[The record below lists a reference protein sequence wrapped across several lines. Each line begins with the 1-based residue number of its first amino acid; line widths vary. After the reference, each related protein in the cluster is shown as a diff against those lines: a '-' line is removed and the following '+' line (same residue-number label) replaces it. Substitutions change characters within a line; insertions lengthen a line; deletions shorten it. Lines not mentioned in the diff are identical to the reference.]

1 MSPVLSFR
9 ARIAGAAGAA
19 GLLAVALA
27 VPAQAA
33 EEGQTEIQILG
44 INDFHGRILP
54 DAFGGS
60 AGAASLATAVD
71 TLEDVYPN
79 TVFAAA
85 GDLIGASTFES
96 FIAHDKP
103 TIDVLNAM
111 GLDVSAVGNHE
122 FDQGYADLVDRVM
135 QPESDANPDGG
146 AQWEYLGANV
156 RLLNGDPALPETWI
170 QTFGEVEVGFIG
182 AVTDE
187 TPSLVS
193 PDGVA
198 MLEFEDEAVA
208 ANRSAAALE
217 DEGADVI
224 VLLVHEGAP
233 TVEYADAVDTSND
246 FGAMLDALDPA
257 IDAVVSGHTHMAY
270 DHDVPV
276 AEWAGNAV
284 TERPVVSA
292 GQYGMYLN
300 QLIFTVDDATGEIVS
315 IDSALIDLWESGAD
329 APVYAE
335 DPTVA
340 EITALAAAEADVL
353 GAVDLGDLDGPLYR
367 ARIEGGDSGSS
378 RGAESTLGNAV
389 AEAQR
394 WATEGLGVQ
403 VAFMNPGGLRAD
415 MLGEALGTGEY
426 PSAVTYKEAA
436 SVQPFANTLVAMT
449 LTGEQLAAVLEEQ
462 WQPAGSSRPFL
473 RLGTSDGFAYTYDP
487 TADAGERI
495 LEITLDGEP
504 IAGDD
509 HVRIAVNSFLAAGGD
524 NFATFAEGVDR
535 ADSGRIDLNAMV
547 DYLADQGSIGPD
559 LAQHSVGVAGLDTLV
574 ARRTA
579 TLELSSLA
587 FTGAGEL
594 VDPAVQV
601 SLGGVDLG
609 EFAVDGALPT
619 DLYDEQGT
627 ATVTFDVPRELAG
640 TQELVITGAATG
652 TQVSLT
658 VDVRNGGPKAG
669 KDKKDLPNG
678 KTPPGRDKK

>member
-1 MSPVLSFR
+1 MSRHVPTKTKALV
-9 ARIAGAAGAA
+9 AAGVA

-27 VPAQAA
+27 VPATAA

-54 DAFGGS
+54 DAFGES
-60 AGAASLATAVD
+60 AGAASMATAVAD
-71 TLEDVYPN
+71 LESLYPN

-96 FIAHDKP
+96 FIAKDKP

-111 GLDVSAVGNHE
+111 DLDVSAVGNHE

-135 QPESDANPDGG
+135 APYDAVTNPYGG
-146 AQWEYLGANV
+146 ASWEYLGANV
-156 RLLNGDPALPETWI
+156 RFVDTGDPALPETWI
-170 QTFGEVEVGFIG
+170 QTFGDVEVGFIG
-182 AVTDE
+182 AVTEE

-193 PDGVA
+193 PDGVS

-233 TVEYADAVDTSND
+233 TTAYADAVDTSNN
-246 FGAMLDALDPA
+246 FGQMLADLDPS
-257 IDAVVSGHTHMAY
+257 IDAVISGHTHMAY

-276 AEWAGNAV
+276 AAWSGNAV

-315 IDSALIDLWESGAD
+315 IDSDLVDLWETGAS
-329 APVYAE
+329 APVYPE
-335 DPTVA
+335 DPDVA

-353 GAVDLGDLDGPLYR
+353 GAVELGDLDGPLYR
-367 ARIEGGDSGSS
+367 ARIEGGSSGSS

-389 AEAQR
+389 AEVQQ
-394 WATEGLGVQ
+394 WATEGLGVE

-415 MLGEALGTGEY
+415 MLGAAAGTGDY
-426 PSAVTYKEAA
+426 PSPVTYKQAA

-449 LTGEQLAAVLEEQ
+449 LTGEQIAAVLEEQ

-487 TADAGERI
+487 TAAAGDRI
-495 LEITLDGEP
+495 LEITLDGET
-504 IAGDD
+504 IAADD
-509 HVRIAVNSFLAAGGD
+509 EVRVVVNSFLAAGGD
-524 NFATFAEGVDR
+524 NFTTFADGSDR

-547 DYLADQGSIGPD
+547 DYLADNGSIGPD
-559 LAQHSVGVAGLDTLV
+559 YAQHSVGITGTDALTAGSK
-574 ARRTA
+574 A

-587 FTGAGEL
+587 FTGAGE
-594 VDPAVQV
+594 P
-601 SLGGVDLG
+601 
-609 EFAVDGALPT
+609 VDGTVTVRIGRCVIGSFEVDGSLPT

-627 ATVTFDVPRELAG
+627 ATVTFTVPKRLKGEQTL
-640 TQELVITGAATG
+640 TITGDT
-652 TQVSLT
+652 TVTEVSMT
-658 VDVRNGGPKAG
+658 VDVAKKA
-669 KDKKDLPNG
+669 KSNNG
-678 KTPPGRDKK
+678 KGKPKGKR